1 MKDKATP
8 TITLAELYE
17 SQNQYIDALVIY
29 KNLYKENPKEKL
41 QNKIDEL
48 KDKIFKENTLEY
60 STLIDK
66 IFTEEEKRIFHIL
79 PHEQYKTYIESKAE
93 IKFEETYPEE
103 LTKVKK
109 EEVAPDETEEPEI
122 EEKTPNI
129 NDTVEPETEIKEEES
144 IELEN
149 TIEINDTAEELIEDK
164 KDELIPEDDKIL
176 EIDEEE
182 TPEIEEEE
190 LITEKKEEMIPEI
203 EETPEIDKE
212 ETPEIKD
219 ALEPEEKIDI
229 EETIELD
236 NTLEKDDL
244 IEDDISLEI
253 DENISD
259 DLNEQDSQTEDVT
272 SIEDIMEKK
281 IEGKEIQGK
290 GIKEKE
296 IQGKGIDEQN
306 EIIDTEETIQSEN
319 IEVKVEPIVE
329 PQDNNL
335 ILELLTELSNMR
347 PDIVERVLKENVG
360 PDASLSEIKLSDL
373 NFVVKLLK
381 VSENVKKD

>member
-1 MKDKATP
+1 MKDKVTP

-17 SQNQYIDALVIY
+17 NQNQYIDALVIY
-29 KNLYKENPKEKL
+29 KNLYKENPTEKL

-109 EEVAPDETEEPEI
+109 EEVAPDEIAPDETEEPEI
-122 EEKTPNI
+122 EEKTSDIDN
-129 NDTVEPETEIKEEES
+129 TLEPETKIKEEES

-190 LITEKKEEMIPEI
+190 LITEKKEEIIPEI
-203 EETPEIDKE
+203 EEIPEIDKE
-212 ETPEIKD
+212 KIPEIED
-219 ALEPEEKIDI
+219 TLEPEEKIDI

-236 NTLEKDDL
+236 NTLEKDDVL
-244 IEDDISLEI
+244 EDDISLEI

-259 DLNEQDSQTEDVT
+259 DLNEQDIQTEDVT
-272 SIEDIMEKK
+272 SIEDIMEK
-281 IEGKEIQGK
+281 E
-290 GIKEKE
+290 IKE
-296 IQGKGIDEQN
+296 KGIDEQN

-319 IEVKVEPIVE
+319 LEDEVKPIVE

>member
-17 SQNQYIDALVIY
+17 NQNQYIDALVIY
-29 KNLYKENPKEKL
+29 KNLYKENPTEKL

-79 PHEQYKTYIESKAE
+79 PHEQYKTYIKSKAE

-109 EEVAPDETEEPEI
+109 EEVTPDETEEPEI
-122 EEKTPNI
+122 KEKTPDI
-129 NDTVEPETEIKEEES
+129 DITLEPETEIKEKES

-149 TIEINDTAEELIEDK
+149 TIEINDTTEELIKDK
-164 KDELIPEDDKIL
+164 KDQLIPEDDRIL

-182 TPEIEEEE
+182 IVPEIEE
-190 LITEKKEEMIPEI
+190 IPEI
-203 EETPEIDKE
+203 EKEKIPEIED
-212 ETPEIKD
+212 T
-219 ALEPEEKIDI
+219 LEPEEKIDT
-229 EETIELD
+229 EETVELD
-236 NTLEKDDL
+236 NTLEKDDIL
-244 IEDDISLEI
+244 EDDISLEI

-281 IEGKEIQGK
+281 IEGKEI
-290 GIKEKE
+290 
-296 IQGKGIDEQN
+296 DEQN
-306 EIIDTEETIQSEN
+306 EIIDTEEAIQSEN
-319 IEVKVEPIVE
+319 LEDKVEPIVE

-360 PDASLSEIKLSDL
+360 PDTSLSEIKLSDL
-373 NFVVKLLK
+373 NFVVELLK

>member
-1 MKDKATP
+1 MKDKAIP

-17 SQNQYIDALVIY
+17 NQNQYIDALVIY
-29 KNLYKENPKEKL
+29 KNLYKENPTEKL
-41 QNKIDEL
+41 RNKIDEL

-60 STLIDK
+60 SKLIDK

-93 IKFEETYPEE
+93 IKSEETYPEE
-103 LTKVKK
+103 LTEVKK
-109 EEVAPDETEEPEI
+109 EEVAADETEEPEI
-122 EEKTPNI
+122 KEKTPDIDN
-129 NDTVEPETEIKEEES
+129 TLEPETEIKEEES

-176 EIDEEE
+176 ENDEEE

-203 EETPEIDKE
+203 EEIPELDKE
-212 ETPEIKD
+212 EIPE
-219 ALEPEEKIDI
+219 I
-229 EETIELD
+229 EETIEPEMKIEEDKTIELED
-236 NTLEKDDL
+236 TLGDDDTL
-244 IEDDISLEI
+244 EDDISLEI

-272 SIEDIMEKK
+272 SIEDTMEKK
-281 IEGKEIQGK
+281 IEGKEIK
-290 GIKEKE
+290 EKEIKEKE
-296 IQGKGIDEQN
+296 IDEQN
-306 EIIDTEETIQSEN
+306 ETIDTEETIQSAN
-319 IEVKVEPIVE
+319 IEDKIEPIVE
-329 PQDNNL
+329 PTDNNL

-360 PDASLSEIKLSDL
+360 PDTSLSEIKLSDL